1 MRLGLVVNPWAKG
14 ASDPQLPARLQ
25 AQAERAGAVC
35 QVAVTQKPADL
46 PQAAAALAAF
56 GMDVL
61 AVCGGDGT
69 LMTTLSAMAAQ
80 KEAANAALPPLLLLP
95 AGTMNTV
102 AKNLGLPPQPEALLR
117 AALTAAVARGIAA
130 VPHWPQDTLR
140 VRTYGETPHDPAS
153 LQSNRDEGQDRTA
166 DEAAKNS
173 PAPSQKAEDSAT
185 GAAHGAAAAA
195 NRVLVLDE
203 SEIGALPQRERC
215 GFLFSG
221 AMGARFLSAYTAAP
235 EPGLR
240 WALILALR
248 TIASCLYPGGG
259 SLARWLFTPT
269 PMRLTLDAAASQT
282 GKTPESVA
290 PPAVP
295 IHIEGAF
302 RLLIMSTVADAGL
315 GMRVPWRAGAVPGR
329 FQLIASAISTLEN
342 ALQLP
347 RILRAEPLR
356 GAPHY
361 DLMTRAAQL
370 RFDAPQTLVLDGELF
385 RAAAVDVAL
394 GPRLRVLR
402 PTLLQP

>member
-1 MRLGLVVNPWAKG
+1 MRLGLVVNPRAKG
-14 ASDPQLPARLQ
+14 AGDPQLPARLR
-25 AQAERAGAVC
+25 ALAERAGAVC
-35 QVAVTQKPADL
+35 EVAVTQKPADL

-56 GMDVL
+56 GMDML

-69 LMTTLSAMAAQ
+69 LMTTLSAVTASEPATPG
-80 KEAANAALPPLLLLP
+80 ALPPLLLLP

-102 AKNLGLPPQPEALLR
+102 AKNLGLPPQPEALLQ
-117 AALTAAVARGIAA
+117 AALTAAAARGIAA
-130 VPHWPQDTLR
+130 VPYWPQDTLR

-153 LQSNRDEGQDRTA
+153 LRSSRNEARDRAADR
-166 DEAAKNS
+166 AA
-173 PAPSQKAEDSAT
+173 PRQRIGDSAT
-185 GAAHGAAAAA
+185 GEAAGAAGVAE
-195 NRVLVLDE
+195 RVLDE
-203 SEIGALPQRERC
+203 SVISALPQRERC

-221 AMGARFLSAYTAAP
+221 AMGARFLSAYAAAP

-259 SLARWLFTPT
+259 PLARWLFTPT
-269 PMRLTLDAAASQT
+269 PMRLVLDAAARATNQPP
-282 GKTPESVA
+282 G
-290 PPAVP
+290 PAVP
-295 IHIEGAF
+295 TAPVQIEGAF

-356 GAPHY
+356 GAPHH
-361 DLMTRAAQL
+361 DLLAHAAQL
-370 RFDAPQTLVLDGELF
+370 RFDIPQTLVLDGELF

-394 GPRLRVLR
+394 GPRLTVLR

>member
-14 ASDPQLPARLQ
+14 AADPQLPARLR
-25 AQAERAGAVC
+25 ALAEATGAVC
-35 QVAVTQKPADL
+35 QVAVTQQPADL
-46 PQAAAALAAF
+46 PQAAAALLAF

-80 KEAANAALPPLLLLP
+80 RAAASGELPPLLLLP

-102 AKNLGLPPQPEALLR
+102 AKNLGLPPRPEALLQ
-117 AALTAAVARGIAA
+117 AALAAAAPRGLAA
-130 VPHWPQDTLR
+130 VPYWPQDTLR
-140 VRTYGETPHDPAS
+140 VRTYGETAHVPAGHQPS
-153 LQSNRDEGQDRTA
+153 PGRARSPA
-166 DEAAKNS
+166 KAEAANPPFAAS
-173 PAPSQKAEDSAT
+173 SGPRIPAADPRAHAAE
-185 GAAHGAAAAA
+185 
-195 NRVLVLDE
+195 RVFDE
-203 SEIGALPQRERC
+203 SAIRVLPQRERC

-221 AMGARFLSAYTAAP
+221 AMGARFLSAYSAAP
-235 EPGLR
+235 EPGLG
-240 WALILALR
+240 WALSLALR

-269 PMRLTLDAAASQT
+269 PMRLTLDGAVSQSAGASAAA
-282 GKTPESVA
+282 GPETP
-290 PPAVP
+290 PRQL
-295 IHIEGAF
+295 EGAF
-302 RLLIMSTVADAGL
+302 RLLIMATVADAGL

-356 GAPHY
+356 GAPHH
-361 DLMTRAAQL
+361 DLMTSAARL
-370 RFDAPQTLVLDGELF
+370 RFATPQTLVLDGELF
-385 RAAAVDVAL
+385 CSAYVDVTL

>member
-35 QVAVTQKPADL
+35 QVAVTQKPEDL
-46 PQAAAALAAF
+46 PQAAAALSAF

-69 LMTTLSAMAAQ
+69 LMTTLSAMTALE
-80 KEAANAALPPLLLLP
+80 EAADAALPPLLLLP

-102 AKNLGLPPQPEALLR
+102 AKNLGLPPRPEALLQ
-117 AALTAAVARGIAA
+117 AALTAAARGLSA

-140 VRTYGETPHDPAS
+140 VRTYGETPHDPES
-153 LQSNRDEGQDRTA
+153 LQSNLD
-166 DEAAKNS
+166 AAR
-173 PAPSQKAEDSAT
+173 DSAT
-185 GAAHGAAAAA
+185 GEAHGAAAAA
-195 NRVLVLDE
+195 HRVLDE
-203 SEIGALPQRERC
+203 SEIAALPQRERC

-269 PMRLTLDAAASQT
+269 PMRLTLDAAASPT
-282 GKTPESVA
+282 GK
-290 PPAVP
+290 PPGSAVP
-295 IHIEGAF
+295 TAAPMQIEGAF
-302 RLLIMSTVADAGL
+302 RLLIMSTIADAGL

-329 FQLIASAISTLEN
+329 FQLIASAISSLEN

-361 DLMTRAAQL
+361 DLMACAAKL
-370 RFDAPQTLVLDGELF
+370 RFEAPQALVLDGELF
-385 RAAAVDVAL
+385 RAAAVDVTL

>member
-1 MRLGLVVNPWAKG
+1 MRLGLVVNPRAKG
-14 ASDPQLPARLQ
+14 AGDPQLPARLR
-25 AQAERAGAVC
+25 ALAERAGAVC
-35 QVAVTQKPADL
+35 QVAVTQQPADL

-56 GMDVL
+56 GMDML

-69 LMTTLSAMAAQ
+69 LMTTLSAVTAQ
-80 KEAANAALPPLLLLP
+80 PPPARAALPPLLLLP

-102 AKNLGLPPQPEALLR
+102 AKNLGLPPQPEALLQ
-117 AALTAAVARGIAA
+117 AALTAAAARGIAA
-130 VPHWPQDTLR
+130 VPYWPQDTLR

-153 LQSNRDEGQDRTA
+153 LQPSWNEARDPAADR
-166 DEAAKNS
+166 AAAR
-173 PAPSQKAEDSAT
+173 PRLRDSAT
-185 GAAHGAAAAA
+185 GEAPGAAE
-195 NRVLVLDE
+195 RVLDE
-203 SEIGALPQRERC
+203 SVISALPQRERC

-221 AMGARFLSAYTAAP
+221 AMGARFLSAYAAAP

-259 SLARWLFTPT
+259 SLARWLFMPT
-269 PMRLTLDAAASQT
+269 PMRLVLDAAASQT
-282 GKTPESVA
+282 DLPRGPAAPTAASVKIA
-290 PPAVP
+290 
-295 IHIEGAF
+295 GAF

-356 GAPHY
+356 GTPHH
-361 DLMTRAAQL
+361 DLLIRAAQL
-370 RFDAPQTLVLDGELF
+370 RFDTPQPLVLDGELF

-394 GPRLRVLR
+394 GPRLTVLR